1 MEKTAKRIGIAV
13 IAVLLVALLC
23 VGIALAL
30 PQAETPLASSDSGS
44 GAELATA
51 NVVKVNGTT
60 YDLDTYEGAMAYYD
74 YLTTELEYHGIK
86 SQAELIAWAR
96 DEVDG
101 NHATSLQG
109 KAALKPYDDNRNK
122 ITYYF
127 GGYKTFQ
134 PLKFDTTT
142 GASISEK
149 DGGTLT
155 GYVGYDEPTMY
166 NSTAENGQDPEIF
179 RAAFDGCGANVVLRP
194 PRPWENAAKVNSV
207 ELTDAQVNETL
218 GQGSALTLIP
228 NSGGAQ
234 SMYTGAFGTVAIG
247 ARIANFNFSFPE
259 DTKISFCSD
268 PKDKGVYTGG
278 LFGAMINCTVNN
290 CSVDI
295 PSTTELYGAKGLTNA
310 NDNNVQATNPGYGT
324 LSFGGIAGYSYGT
337 SFTNIEVALNGTIT
351 LNSQG
356 RQRGTIFATYWG
368 TLRAF
373 AGGIVGM
380 SQGVT
385 MHNVTVSGKG
395 TVTADV
401 NEPWNTDKSQYA
413 RAGAL
418 IGMDFSETNSEV
430 TTLGWAASG
439 GTSNINGIITTYT
452 GGVTYP
458 GPGSDTHGNDNG
470 GATWTTTSGVLF
482 GSCASSELSGVYYTQ
497 SAPTKTVA
505 FTNNSAYK
513 ITATSDTGSGVTV
526 GFVNNAYPVKDCTSD
541 DQEYIVYNLGA
552 FENLDVTYTVPDAVA
567 GEIVWAYTVNDGAEQ
582 TLYDKQDKGQSSFT
596 LKHDF
601 TTAQDT
607 VYKFTTGT
615 RVTFE
620 VLGKN
625 DEPLSDEEYAGEG
638 KNVVDSKQFDNKRFA
653 VPKLRVVD
661 LEGNNFLGGDN
672 NVLHFNNDVSTG
684 TAVWSIWKGN
694 NSNVDG
700 ATAAGAGDYTY
711 RFRTNTT
718 EDLFYFINVNDNER
732 VIAYKS
738 DNYPDVSRVYS
749 YHIDPKAV
757 EVSVEGS
764 EFTYDTNPQKPNFT
778 WKWVD
783 GDASVPT
790 LNISYKNAEGGALAE
805 AQVTE
810 AGSYTATVSQFASN
824 ANYTITNLDALQN
837 VAFTIAPRPLT
848 LDFTVDESRPYNGA
862 PQSPDVTVGNLPTNV
877 IADVAVNKYYFNGSD
892 TASDDIVASD
902 IVNVGDYMLRVA
914 PASENYV
921 IDTEKVT
928 GTSGSVSEAEA
939 WKMFS
944 ITKADVEFK
953 GAEDGVY
960 KFTYGTLVRTL
971 NDLNTALGNTGYYFQ
986 PVDSNNEVDKNL
998 GGNQTFEITSAPA
1011 GTVANMILH
1020 AGSYTIKVSYPG
1032 NDNLNSATEEINVTV
1047 DKRPLYLNLDKPEIS
1062 SYEYGTSPEFVY
1074 DENQQATN
1082 AVANDRMVFGMV
1094 FYRNDDGSDVIN
1106 PENKIP
1112 NLQGAYPKAVGKYIA
1127 SFEPI
1132 SSSSAVDIYNNYYIS
1147 EDSDNTFAY
1156 EITPATLT
1164 VTFNDDL
1171 ISTIPY
1177 DGEEHSPA
1185 TIVSVGGIID
1195 SEQHL
1200 YNKDTLKVFYVNETG
1215 DSASSARNAGTY
1227 TLAVAPEAGSEQ
1239 FMTNYKIGDESMKTF
1254 TIEKAPL
1261 TLQLQDV
1268 EKDYMSVKD
1277 GQIPYDEC
1285 VTITDGQIFGND
1297 NQDENGEWL
1306 LNIFVYGEVL
1316 GDGQVDVSSKLDGI
1330 GLYIY
1335 SLERNTANANVNNYD
1350 ITMISSDDAA
1360 AYENLEAITG
1370 AEAAGTINVIGTEVA
1385 QQIMVYDEDNN
1396 LVGFA
1401 NLDQDGSVTV
1411 HVTYTGGEL
1420 RAEFAVRNSN
1430 GSTRELAF
1438 KEPKDVTGEGVSSG
1452 VRTEEAT
1459 EEGATR
1465 NIPYITAR
1473 NAGTYT
1479 AIFELTD
1486 ESKNKYYL
1494 VSEKT
1499 SEDGSEVE
1507 GGEYVDNVVPLTE
1520 FKVTFVIDPREV
1532 TVTPNAV
1539 EQTYGDEFKDAGYS
1553 VAGDDGTIAA
1563 MLAADGF
1570 APNITS
1576 TTDASTPAN
1585 TTGEVTLTQAFA
1597 AGSEG
1602 NAKNYVFTPEE
1613 GSVTVVPR
1621 PVTVS
1626 LEMSNNTVTYGDD
1639 LPTVTVVSGENFVSD
1654 DDATAMAAL
1663 IGEQLVYDRNAGVDK
1678 VPTLKTSAIG
1688 NYTVTLADGT
1698 GKITI
1703 TAKQISGVSVAA
1715 GKMPYGGSAENITP
1729 VDGVFF
1735 TENPGFLEEDLDK
1748 LDLAFKYVG
1757 QRELSELEPG
1767 DHADALQLTITD
1779 EVMSGNYNITA
1790 SYASNG
1796 DLTVQAMDID
1806 SDNVKVTLKK
1816 DTYDGTVIDYDIFVG
1831 TVNVTDAD
1839 PTRLSVTINGSADTK
1854 IKDAGKYVFAIKG
1867 DEVHYKG
1874 NVTVTKTV
1882 AQADISGVVF
1892 GLDKTSATYTGSA
1905 IEVKANTTIDIEV
1918 SLEVTQDGKE
1928 AQLVNAGIYTVTVT
1942 ATDPN
1947 YTGSMT
1953 FPFTIDRAPH
1963 KAPVIDEL
1971 TIEAAWN
1978 SVTVTHD
1985 EFTVQLSKDGND
1997 PWVDTTMEGYE
2008 ANSDYR
2014 LHVRFKEDDNHSL
2027 GGSTIISGKTAERT
2041 AVEFEISDVEEHYNR
2056 AVLTIT
2062 FEEAFSGTVKFSIDG
2077 GKNWNDLTA
2086 QGGKYVASG
2095 LAESREYTLQVQIPK
2110 GDDYLASEVKS
2121 VKVKTG
2127 IDPAKYTETL
2137 AMFGETFSA
2146 GDLVNY
2152 ETLKEQYNGLTEA
2165 DKAGVDADKFATIT
2179 AARDAFVASVNSD
2192 IEDIQNVAAKTA
2204 GRAVAAAAAAVTA
2217 AAIALFI
2224 AKRKFI

>member
-1 MEKTAKRIGIAV
+1 M

-51 NVVKVNGTT
+51 NVVKVEDGTT
-60 YDLDTYEGAMAYYD
+60 YDLDTYEGAMAYYT
-74 YLTTELEYHGIK
+74 YLTGTLGYHGIT
-86 SQAELIAWAR
+86 SQAKLTAWAR
-96 DEVDG
+96 DEVVG

-109 KAALKPYDDNRNK
+109 KAALKPYDENTKQK

-127 GGYKTFQ
+127 GGYQTFQ

-142 GASISEK
+142 GASISEN

-218 GQGSALTLIP
+218 GQASLTLIP
-228 NSGGAQ
+228 NSGSAQ

-259 DTKISFCSD
+259 NTKISFCSD

-310 NDNNVQATNPGYGT
+310 NDDNVQATNPGYGT

-337 SFTNIEVALNGTIT
+337 SFTNIEVELNGKIT

-356 RQRGTIFATYWG
+356 RQRGRVFPTYWG

-385 MHNVTVSGKG
+385 MHNVTVSGAG

-401 NEPWNTDKSQYA
+401 NEPWNTNKSQYA

-497 SAPTKTVA
+497 SAPAKTVA
-505 FTNNSAYK
+505 FTDNSAYK
-513 ITATSDTGSGVTV
+513 ITASSDTDSDTNSGVTV
-526 GFVNNAYPVKDCTSD
+526 GFVNNAYPVKDRTSD

-567 GEIVWAYTVNDGAEQ
+567 GEIVWAYTVNKGAEQ
-582 TLYDKQDKGQSSFT
+582 TLYDKQDKGHSSFT
-596 LKHDF
+596 IEHKF

-607 VYKFTTGT
+607 EYYFMTGT
-615 RVTFE
+615 RVTFD

-625 DEPLSDEEYAGEG
+625 DVPLSNAEYAGTG
-638 KNVVDSKQFDNKRFA
+638 KNVDSKQFDNNRFA

-661 LEGNNFLGGDN
+661 LKKNAPITN
-672 NVLHFNNDVSTG
+672 NVLSFNDDVSTG

-694 NSNVDG
+694 NTNVDG

-711 RFRTNTT
+711 RFRTNNTD
-718 EDLFYFINVNDNER
+718 DLFYFINVNGDER

-738 DNYPDVSRVYS
+738 DNDKDVSRVYS
-749 YHIDPKAV
+749 YHIDPKEV
-757 EVSVEGS
+757 EVSVTGS

-783 GDASVPT
+783 GDASVPS

-848 LDFTVDESRPYNGA
+848 LAFTADDSRPYNGA
-862 PQSPDVTVGNLPTNV
+862 PQSPDVTVGNLPANV
-877 IADVAVNKYYFNGSD
+877 KDDVAVNTYYFKGSD
-892 TASDDIVASD
+892 PDQASDDIVAST

-914 PASENYV
+914 PANDNYV
-921 IDTEKVT
+921 IDTENVT
-928 GTSGSVSEAEA
+928 GTSGSVTETSA

-986 PVDSNNEVDKNL
+986 PVDSNNTVDKDL
-998 GGNQTFEITSAPA
+998 GGNQTFEVISAPEGA
-1011 GTVANMILH
+1011 VANMILH

-1032 NDNLNSATEEINVTV
+1032 NDNLNSATKEINVTV

-1106 PENKIP
+1106 PENKITD
-1112 NLQGAYPKAVGKYIA
+1112 LQGAYPKAVGKYIA

-1156 EITPATLT
+1156 EITPKTLT

-1185 TIVSVGGIID
+1185 TISNVGGIIPD
-1195 SEQHL
+1195 DQVD

-1239 FMTNYKIGDESMKTF
+1239 FMTNYKIDEETTF
-1254 TIEKAPL
+1254 TIEEVEL
-1261 TLQLQDV
+1261 T
-1268 EKDYMSVKD
+1268 VK
-1277 GQIPYDEC
+1277 
-1285 VTITDGQIFGND
+1285 V
-1297 NQDENGEWL
+1297 
-1306 LNIFVYGEVL
+1306 GEVAADYAAINSGSFVL
-1316 GDGQVDVSSKLDGI
+1316 TEGA
-1330 GLYIY
+1330 YIV
-1335 SLERNTANANVNNYD
+1335 EQ
-1350 ITMISSDDAA
+1350 
-1360 AYENLEAITG
+1360 
-1370 AEAAGTINVIGTEVA
+1370 GT
-1385 QQIMVYDEDNN
+1385 VYDTDIFD
-1396 LVGFA
+1396 LVI
-1401 NLDQDGSVTV
+1401 L
-1411 HVTYTGGEL
+1411 
-1420 RAEFAVRNSN
+1420 
-1430 GSTRELAF
+1430 
-1438 KEPKDVTGEGVSSG
+1438 
-1452 VRTEEAT
+1452 
-1459 EEGATR
+1459 
-1465 NIPYITAR
+1465 
-1473 NAGTYT
+1473 
-1479 AIFELTD
+1479 
-1486 ESKNKYYL
+1486 
-1494 VSEKT
+1494 
-1499 SEDGSEVE
+1499 
-1507 GGEYVDNVVPLTE
+1507 
-1520 FKVTFVIDPREV
+1520 
-1532 TVTPNAV
+1532 
-1539 EQTYGDEFKDAGYS
+1539 
-1553 VAGDDGTIAA
+1553 
-1563 MLAADGF
+1563 
-1570 APNITS
+1570 
-1576 TTDASTPAN
+1576 
-1585 TTGEVTLTQAFA
+1585 
-1597 AGSEG
+1597 
-1602 NAKNYVFTPEE
+1602 
-1613 GSVTVVPR
+1613 
-1621 PVTVS
+1621 
-1626 LEMSNNTVTYGDD
+1626 
-1639 LPTVTVVSGENFVSD
+1639 
-1654 DDATAMAAL
+1654 
-1663 IGEQLVYDRNAGVDK
+1663 
-1678 VPTLKTSAIG
+1678 
-1688 NYTVTLADGT
+1688 
-1698 GKITI
+1698 GK
-1703 TAKQISGVSVAA
+1703 
-1715 GKMPYGGSAENITP
+1715 
-1729 VDGVFF
+1729 
-1735 TENPGFLEEDLDK
+1735 
-1748 LDLAFKYVG
+1748 
-1757 QRELSELEPG
+1757 R
-1767 DHADALQLTITD
+1767 LTIT
-1779 EVMSGNYNITA
+1779 SFPCTGQTA
-1790 SYASNG
+1790 
-1796 DLTVQAMDID
+1796 L
-1806 SDNVKVTLKK
+1806 L
-1816 DTYDGTVIDYDIFVG
+1816 
-1831 TVNVTDAD
+1831 
-1839 PTRLSVTINGSADTK
+1839 LSPS
-1854 IKDAGKYVFAIKG
+1854 
-1867 DEVHYKG
+1867 
-1874 NVTVTKTV
+1874 
-1882 AQADISGVVF
+1882 
-1892 GLDKTSATYTGSA
+1892 
-1905 IEVKANTTIDIEV
+1905 
-1918 SLEVTQDGKE
+1918 
-1928 AQLVNAGIYTVTVT
+1928 
-1942 ATDPN
+1942 
-1947 YTGSMT
+1947 
-1953 FPFTIDRAPH
+1953 
-1963 KAPVIDEL
+1963 
-1971 TIEAAWN
+1971 
-1978 SVTVTHD
+1978 
-1985 EFTVQLSKDGND
+1985 
-1997 PWVDTTMEGYE
+1997 
-2008 ANSDYR
+2008 
-2014 LHVRFKEDDNHSL
+2014 
-2027 GGSTIISGKTAERT
+2027 RT
-2041 AVEFEISDVEEHYNR
+2041 A
-2056 AVLTIT
+2056 
-2062 FEEAFSGTVKFSIDG
+2062 
-2077 GKNWNDLTA
+2077 
-2086 QGGKYVASG
+2086 
-2095 LAESREYTLQVQIPK
+2095 
-2110 GDDYLASEVKS
+2110 
-2121 VKVKTG
+2121 
-2127 IDPAKYTETL
+2127 
-2137 AMFGETFSA
+2137 
-2146 GDLVNY
+2146 
-2152 ETLKEQYNGLTEA
+2152 
-2165 DKAGVDADKFATIT
+2165 
-2179 AARDAFVASVNSD
+2179 
-2192 IEDIQNVAAKTA
+2192 
-2204 GRAVAAAAAAVTA
+2204 
-2217 AAIALFI
+2217 AL
-2224 AKRKFI
+2224 